1 MAVDFGVPDDDERV
15 DEASKQSFPSSDPPS
30 FTPVMGVNRGRINRP
45 HQASVAPSDGMRSD
59 AETSLD
65 LQP

>member
-1 MAVDFGVPDDDERV
+1 MAALDDDERV

-30 FTPVMGVNRGRINRP
+30 FTPVTGVNRGRINRP
-45 HQASVAPSDGMRSD
+45 QRPSVEPSDGIQSPQIH